1 MGRVPLRRQ
10 YNVGTRY
17 FSGML
22 GSSFGGGFNQ
32 LNTGAGL
39 GFSSSYYPRY
49 DNLLVYETPS
59 MGGLRA
65 AIGYSSNINDL
76 KDSQTGFATADNT
89 RRSPPACATTT
100 VRSMPSSPTTSS
112 TRPTS

>member
-1 MGRVPLRRQ
+1 M
-10 YNVGTRY
+10 GTRY

-22 GSSFGGGFNQ
+22 GSSPFGGGFNQ

-39 GFSSSYYPRY
+39 GFQ
-49 DNLLVYETPS
+49 LVLPS
-59 MGGLRA
+59 ALRQPCWSRRLHGGLRA

-89 RRSPPACATTT
+89 RAITAGLR
-100 VRSMPSSPTTSS
+100 
-112 TRPTS
+112 